1 MEFSTMVWSGGNVL
15 NSSIFGVL
23 DKANPIGLPSICDR
37 GFWESYRTIRE
48 DRFKFAAE
56 AKNASRNAATICSA
70 AKSTSPKWKTHS
82 IAKNLTW
89 ASFFVLPT

>member
-1 MEFSTMVWSGGNVL
+1 MEFSIMAWSGGNVL
-15 NSSIFGVL
+15 KSSIFGVL

-56 AKNASRNAATICSA
+56 AKKSITERGYYLIGGEINVVEIEGASIDPR
-70 AKSTSPKWKTHS
+70 
-82 IAKNLTW
+82 
-89 ASFFVLPT
+89 